1 MGAYFLIQKCLRP
14 IPPLA
19 SLEVAVVDVAT
30 SSSRSS
36 FETGRDE
43 PDPASNKQTV
53 LISKR
58 SVKEMQILGLAGD

>member
-1 MGAYFLIQKCLRP
+1 M
-14 IPPLA
+14 A